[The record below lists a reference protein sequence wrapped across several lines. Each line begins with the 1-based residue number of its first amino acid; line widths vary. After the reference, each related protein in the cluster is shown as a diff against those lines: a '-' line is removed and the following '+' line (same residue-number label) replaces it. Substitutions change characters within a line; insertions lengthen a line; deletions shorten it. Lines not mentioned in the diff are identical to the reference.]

1 MTLSLV
7 LCLTAGKAAMV
18 ASRASSFYHSTLSSA
33 SQKKYSPHIT
43 DSSTPRPLCTWYTPP
58 LRTPSHLA
66 SGLARC
72 FSHSDRR
79 IRTAVDQYR
88 CPFIESGASRH
99 RRSSPAAQIAADD
112 VSSSVRFSAGALKSQ
127 GGTPSAGE

>member
-58 LRTPSHLA
+58 LRMPSHLA

-72 FSHSDRR
+72 FSHSDLR
-79 IRTAVDQYR
+79 IRTGDVGRILLLRGAGTGAV
-88 CPFIESGASRH
+88 EEGT
-99 RRSSPAAQIAADD
+99 
-112 VSSSVRFSAGALKSQ
+112 RFSR
-127 GGTPSAGE
+127 